1 MKGTNIQSYLWS
13 LIVLVLVVLVNML
26 AGLYHFK
33 IDLTEEKRYTLT
45 PATVNLLGK
54 VENPVLIDVTLEGE
68 FPAGFKRLQLAVREI
83 LEEFQSINNNITFR
97 FTDPL
102 VGDPEE
108 VNAKLED
115 WAQVG
120 IVPTELNV
128 RETDGQSS
136 RRIYPFAIFNYAD
149 RQIAINLL
157 EANMVGITP
166 EMALNNSV
174 SLLEY
179 KLSNAIAK
187 LRTTHKPNILFTE
200 GHGELTSLQ
209 TASLEGNLRAFYNT
223 GSINLDSIYQIPED
237 IAMLII
243 AKPTMPYSEKDL
255 FKIDQFIMRGGNV
268 VFLIDP
274 LVVNLDSIGKN
285 GQYVPYDNNVGF
297 DEMFFKYGVKVNSN
311 LVLDLE
317 CGTIPL
323 ALGDQRSNN
332 APRLVSWYYH
342 PLVSGREDHPI
353 VKGLDR
359 IHLQFPSTIDTVKT
373 KNYVRKT
380 PLLTSSPYTR
390 LQFSPVILDFEILKI
405 EPDPDQFNKGPQTVA
420 MMLEGT
426 FNSLYENRVAPE
438 MRATLDQIGAS
449 FQGESSNSKILVVA
463 DGDIAKNLINPT
475 NGAIRPLGYNQYMNY
490 TFDNQDFLTNAIE
503 YMLDSEGLIESRAR
517 NIKLRLL
524 DKPRIAQERLYWQLL
539 NVVLPLILL
548 SAFGIFFHFRRKRK
562 YARFAA

>member
-1 MKGTNIQSYLWS
+1 MKGSLQRYLWG
-13 LIVLVLVVLVNML
+13 IIAVALVVLINL
-26 AGLYHFK
+26 IAGLYHFK

-45 PATVNLLGK
+45 PATINLLAR
-54 VENPVLIDVTLEGE
+54 VENPVLIDITLERE
-68 FPAGFKRLQLAVREI
+68 FPAGFRRLQLAVREI
-83 LEEFQSINNNITFR
+83 LEEFQSINRNISFR

-102 VGDPEE
+102 AGNPEE
-108 VNAKLED
+108 VNAKLEE

-128 RETDGQSS
+128 RESDGQTR

-157 EANMVGITP
+157 ESNMAGITP

-223 GSINLDSIYQIPED
+223 GSINLDSIYEIPDD
-237 IAMLII
+237 ISMLII
-243 AKPTMPYSEKDL
+243 AKPTLPFSEKDL
-255 FKIDQFIMRGGNV
+255 FKIDQFVMHGGNV
-268 VFLIDP
+268 IFLIDP
-274 LVVNLDSIGKN
+274 LVVSLDSIGKN
-285 GQYVPYDNNVGF
+285 GQYVPFDNNVGF
-297 DEMFFKYGVKVNSN
+297 EQMFFKYGFKVNSN

-323 ALGDQRSNN
+323 TLGDQRSNN
-332 APRLVSWYYH
+332 TPRLVSWYYH
-342 PLVSGREDHPI
+342 PLVSGTPDHPI

-359 IHLQFPSTIDTVKT
+359 IHMQFPASIDTVKT
-373 KNYVRKT
+373 RERVMKT
-380 PLLTSSPYTR
+380 PLLTSSPYSR
-390 LQFSPVILDFEILKI
+390 LQYSPVILDFEILKL
-405 EPDPDQFNKGPQTVA
+405 EPDPDKFDQGPQTVA
-420 MMLEGT
+420 LLLEGT
-426 FNSLYENRVAPE
+426 FNSLYENRVSQDMAE
-438 MRATLDQIGAS
+438 TLDQIGTS
-449 FQGESSNSKILVVA
+449 FMPLSNPAKILVVS
-463 DGDIAKNLINPT
+463 DGDIAKNLVNPT

-503 YMLDSEGLIESRAR
+503 YMLDKEGLIEARAR

-524 DKPRIAQERLYWQLL
+524 DKPRIAEERLYWQVL
-539 NVVLPLILL
+539 NVVLPLLL
-548 SAFGIFFHFRRKRK
+548 LGAFGLFFHFRRKRK